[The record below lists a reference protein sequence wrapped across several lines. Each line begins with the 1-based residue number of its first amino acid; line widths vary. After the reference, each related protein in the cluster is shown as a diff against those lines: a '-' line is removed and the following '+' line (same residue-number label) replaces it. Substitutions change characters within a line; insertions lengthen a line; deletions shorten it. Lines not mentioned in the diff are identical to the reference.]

1 MTEKNLK
8 IWLLAYI
15 GFGTLFMTIETI
27 APFDFDWVI
36 KATPLFLL
44 IYFCQVSL
52 TGNIRIFM
60 VLALICSVTGDIL
73 LSMDNLFVPGLVAFL
88 LAQVIYTGIFGKAA
102 TFSKKGALW
111 GLMVITYMV
120 IAGAFILPKAG
131 DFLIPVTVY
140 MIAISLMSIAAG
152 FRNDP
157 HFMFVAIGAFI
168 FMSSDTFIAINK
180 FVTPFD
186 GARYAI
192 MTTYY
197 AAQLMICFGIVR
209 HHNLIKR
216 QSKNQGLVYTD

>member
-1 MTEKNLK
+1 MITE
-8 IWLLAYI
+8 
-15 GFGTLFMTIETI
+15 TV
-27 APFDFDWVI
+27 APFDFDWII
-36 KATPLFLL
+36 KAIPLLLL

-73 LSMDNLFVPGLVAFL
+73 LSMDNLFVPGLAAFL
-88 LAQVIYTGIFGKAA
+88 LAQIIYTVIFFKAF
-102 TFSKKGALW
+102 TFSRKGLYW
-111 GLMVITYMV
+111 CLMVIAYMF
-120 IAGAFILPKAG
+120 IAGTFILPKAG
-131 DFLIPVTVY
+131 DFLIPVTAY

-192 MTTYY
+192 MITYY

-209 HHNLIKR
+209 HQNLIIR
-216 QSKNQGLVYTD
+216 QSKDQGLVYTH